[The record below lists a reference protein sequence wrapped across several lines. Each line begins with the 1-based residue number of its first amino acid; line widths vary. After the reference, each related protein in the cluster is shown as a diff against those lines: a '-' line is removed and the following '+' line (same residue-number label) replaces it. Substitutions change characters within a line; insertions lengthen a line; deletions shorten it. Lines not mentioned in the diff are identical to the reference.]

1 MTNNNSLDLVIFDCD
16 GVLVDSESITMR
28 TLIDACEPHGLTLD
42 LSEAMHLFRGGHWG
56 MVIEEIES
64 RLGHAVPDT
73 FTDDFRSA
81 LFRALDEHVEPVPG
95 IKDVLGD
102 LPYRCCV
109 ASNGPRAKMATT
121 LRKIGLLDYFEDR
134 IYSAYDIDVFKPNP
148 DLFLHAAREMG
159 ATPERCAVIE
169 DSSNGIRAARA
180 ANMRAIAYVPNGEP
194 TPFIALGAEVIRSMD
209 VLLPTLD
216 QEPKRSQPDPAS

>member
-1 MTNNNSLDLVIFDCD
+1 MANNDFLELVIFDCD
-16 GVLVDSESITMR
+16 GVLVDSETITMQ
-28 TLIDACEPHGLTLD
+28 TLIDVCRPLGLTLE

-56 MVIEEIES
+56 MVVNEIES

-73 FTDDFRSA
+73 FTNDFRSA

-95 IKDVLGD
+95 IKDVLNE

-121 LRKIGLLDYFEDR
+121 LGKIGLLDHFGDR
-134 IYSAYDIDVFKPNP
+134 IYSAYDIDAFKPKP

-159 ATPERCAVIE
+159 ATPEGCAVIE

-180 ANMRAIAYVPNGEP
+180 AGMRAIAYVPNGDP
-194 TPFIALGAEVIRSMD
+194 APFIALGAEVIRSMD

-216 QEPKRSQPDPAS
+216 QAPKRLQTDPNS